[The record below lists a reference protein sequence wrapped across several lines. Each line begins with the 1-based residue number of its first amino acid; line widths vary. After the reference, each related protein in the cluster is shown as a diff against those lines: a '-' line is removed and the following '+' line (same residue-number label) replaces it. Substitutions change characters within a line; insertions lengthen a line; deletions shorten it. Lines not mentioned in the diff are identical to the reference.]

1 MNVLQICLKRNI
13 LLKRNLLFVCFHRP
27 LSASGDSGDGKA
39 TSSKSSVPNEIEVG
53 RSCTVRRAFSAADV
67 EQFAQLTGDYNPLH
81 FDDRFAK
88 SYRQPLAPFSPVPG
102 SILLQQDLHFP
113 NPLYVG
119 EEFVTKV
126 TIANKR
132 RNIYFCQYECTT
144 TADGK
149 KVVEG
154 MAKILLQQQKQDN
167 MD

>member
-1 MNVLQICLKRNI
+1 M
-13 LLKRNLLFVCFHRP
+13 
-27 LSASGDSGDGKA
+27 
-39 TSSKSSVPNEIEVG
+39 
-53 RSCTVRRAFSAADV
+53 

-81 FDDRFAK
+81 FDDRFA
-88 SYRQPLAPFSPVPG
+88 SRFNFNSAIVHGALINGIISAAIGTILPGPG

-167 MD
+167 LD